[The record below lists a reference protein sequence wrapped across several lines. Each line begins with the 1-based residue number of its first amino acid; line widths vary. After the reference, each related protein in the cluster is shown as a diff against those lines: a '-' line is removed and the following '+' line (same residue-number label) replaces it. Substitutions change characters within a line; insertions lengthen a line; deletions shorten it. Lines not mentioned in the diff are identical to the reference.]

1 MIQITTFK
9 GRPTATPLP
18 CRDEGGRNRST
29 LLRNTFFTGLMALL
43 MAFLPSAEL
52 FSQVSVSY
60 NFDTGLS
67 GWTAGGTAPTGA
79 FSWFSGATACGGAGG
94 SVRRNVWSG
103 TTNGSLVSPAIPG
116 NNGGLITLNYDY
128 KIRVWSG
135 NTLTPASTWGSFQ
148 VQYSTVGTSGPWTT
162 IATISNEPQGSG
174 AACLPRSHTFTP
186 PPSANIWIRY
196 TTTWAGGDNWWNFDN
211 VVLSQAAGSPCV
223 GTPAPGA
230 TVPTATSVCPGGTT
244 TLTLQNATPGS
255 GVTYQW
261 QSSPDNV
268 TWSNIG
274 GATLSSYTATV
285 AASTW
290 YRCNVTCS
298 GNTGTSTPV
307 QINTSFIN
315 CYCASSASNI
325 GDTEILNVTLGSL
338 NNNSNC
344 ITAAPGPGSILER
357 YSNFRTLAPV
367 SIDKIVPQNLSV
379 FAGSCSGTLYDRI
392 FKVFIDG
399 NQDGDFAD
407 AGEEVYV
414 SPALP
419 FGSGPGS
426 PTTATIN
433 IPGTFLD
440 GVTGMRVVLVET
452 TTPGSVTPCGTYS
465 WGETE
470 DYLINLTTPA
480 VCTTTPAASN
490 ALSTSTSVCSGANF
504 TLSLSNPYAAAGFT
518 YQWQSS
524 PDNITYTNIA
534 GATSATRVQTQTAAT
549 WYRCIITCSFGGSPT
564 TSAPIQVNMAPA
576 YNCNCVSSA
585 TSAADTD
592 IINVTVGTLNNSAA
606 CLATGGAG
614 SVSGMYQ
621 NYKGITPPN
630 LAQSASIPVAVS
642 ISGCNA
648 GPTHYATTVRVYID
662 YNQDGDFLD
671 AGETVF
677 APASTVGGTPLV
689 QTVSGNFVV
698 PCTALPGLTAMRV
711 VAQEGGPSASC
722 GTFTWG
728 ETEDYLVNI
737 TAPAACSGTPAASN
751 AISSVATTCPGVPF
765 TLTLSASYASCDF
778 SLQWERSS
786 DNISYAPILGATS
799 AVQTIASQLS
809 ASYYRCVITCIPSG
823 QTTTST
829 EVFVAQSPLLGC
841 YCPSS
846 ANSTGW
852 GDITGVTLGTI
863 SNASTCATVAPGAGS
878 INQRYSNYTSLQ
890 TDLTKTVNNA
900 MSISLL
906 NCSSGSFNY
915 VTKVFIDYN
924 QDGDHLDVGETVY
937 TSPITAL
944 GTTPTSL
951 NFNFTVP
958 ITATDGLTLMRI
970 ITHETSVAADVQP
983 CNSLATFYEWG
994 ETEDYLVNIITPPS
1008 CSGTPTPGTLPATL
1022 QILNN
1027 TNTTLNPVGLG
1038 IELNLAYEWQES
1050 DDNGVGDPWAPV
1062 VGGSGAATPVYT
1074 TPNLNTTRWYRLRVE
1089 CTTTTDVAFTN
1100 AIQITT
1106 VGGASCADPY
1116 IVGSLPFTLN
1126 FSSNGAGNDIG
1137 LQTSSCSNL
1146 YGGGQ
1151 DVVFQFTAPS
1161 AGNYE
1166 ISVVNTSNTRF
1177 IGWFLKSGTD
1187 CNLTTLGSQ
1196 LGCAVSTGTYNSAHN
1211 VVSIPSAG
1219 TYYVIVD
1226 YAAPVTQSNFFIR
1239 IRQNPAAP
1247 ANDNCASAAA
1257 ITQSGLS
1264 SCGAPV
1270 IGTLAGATSSGVPVQ
1285 CTGGNADDDVWYSF
1299 VATSDAA
1306 VIDVATTTNGVVES
1320 GANLAW
1326 EFFSG
1331 SCGSLTPLFCRN
1343 ASASRGVTENATV
1356 VGLTVGQTYYIR
1368 LYDMDAGY
1376 GSALG
1381 NFTLCV
1387 YTPAPPANNDC
1398 SGATVL
1404 AVNPGCVTTTGNTV
1418 AATQSLPAT
1427 ACNGFTGNADD
1438 DVWYQF
1444 TIAAPTNINIEVTS
1458 LNNTFDPVMDLYT
1471 GSCGSPVALFCAD
1484 NSLQGGVE
1492 RITRVLSAGTY
1503 FIRLY
1508 HFGVG
1513 TGAGGAH
1520 SICVTST
1527 FPAVAP
1533 SNDNTCTAV
1542 TLPVVNSCSPEGP
1555 FSSSAATRTLNL
1567 TVAQQGDGNPN
1578 DDVWFRFTTDNVT
1591 STVSI
1596 NVQGGAGY
1604 DAVFQVYEMSNCK
1617 TITALFPPV
1626 DVTFAN
1632 GLESQTV
1639 FGLAPNTTYYI
1650 RVFDWAGTNPTGQFT
1665 ICTFVTP
1672 PPPNDAAVNAILLTQ
1687 QNSATCF
1694 GPTFGYTINGTA
1706 GDATAAPCAGN
1717 ADDNVWYRFVA
1728 SSTTATITVTG
1739 TQGFDPVVNLR
1750 GGNLPGTSIQC
1761 ANATGADGTETISA
1775 TGLTQGATYYIQVY
1789 GFGAN
1794 PVAWGTFDICVFG
1807 VASPP
1812 VNDNCAGAI
1821 ALPNASPCAPVTG
1834 LLTGATQSQ
1843 AASSCG
1849 FGGTSP
1855 AAFDVWYS
1863 FIASSPQATLTP
1875 VSTSGTG
1882 DMVVQ
1887 MFSGNCGTL
1896 NPLGCIDNDPAPG
1909 VENLV
1914 INGLTP
1920 GQTYYARV
1928 YIFGSN
1934 GPGTATGPDPNF
1946 SLCYTGV
1953 PPANDNPCGATLT
1966 TVSSGRVDI
1975 NTSNLGATN
1984 VTGLSPTMPN
1994 GSFTSWN
2001 NDVWFRSVVPAN
2013 GVIAIN
2019 VLGIGFSDTKIRLY
2033 TSSDNT
2039 CNGTF
2044 TAVAWDDDNGPG
2056 LGSYVY
2062 HSGLTPGST
2071 VFYAVDGFSAANF
2084 GQFRMNVNDG
2094 WLWTGAGGFTYNG
2107 NNNWINQGATDGFP
2121 NPSTTTTVVGSTGW
2135 ASAPGT
2141 VIINIPAVTNQ
2152 PVYTANTSI
2161 GGVKFV
2167 SGVFTQAKFTVN
2179 AGAIVTL
2186 NGTTFAGTGRGI
2198 TGTSAGGRIE
2208 GNGRLDI
2215 GAAVS
2220 GQTVLVNYPTRFRL
2234 AVTALGTAN
2243 VQSNGNMI
2251 FDNGAS
2257 LYSGQA
2263 PPNSQ
2268 VTGNITYRRQGN
2280 TSAIVYNFWSSP
2292 ISNGVL
2298 SSLAAP
2304 GYVPNLYQYNTPTA
2318 TGLDYL
2324 GSQAGWQALTPA
2336 TPMVPGKG
2344 YIATGAGLANFT
2356 GLPNQN
2362 QPIGP
2367 ALQNGAGNVNNF
2379 NLVGN
2384 PYPAPVSASQFITAN
2399 AGAITG
2405 SIYIWDDD
2413 ASAGVNYAAGDF
2425 IVTNGIG
2432 TVNGPN
2438 SGAPFSGNIGACQG
2452 FFVEKQTAFSG
2463 NIVFN
2468 HAMKVY
2474 GTNSEFFNVEDASR
2488 LRLRMENSNG
2498 VGTETL
2504 LAFTADATD
2513 GVDPMYDAT
2522 RLQGNAT
2529 LSLYTFNGTGEYVI
2543 QAWPTLA
2550 TERIFPLGTVN
2561 TVTGP
2566 SSITVNQ
2573 FENFD
2578 PSTVVYLEDVVNGVF
2593 HNLTENPTYNFE
2605 NTGLNTGVNGEEVR
2619 FKLHFR
2625 APIAVASSM
2634 DCSGMELGKIIVANP
2649 NNTPVALEVVN
2660 ENNAVIA
2667 TAAAF
2672 VGEHEVTGLAAGAY
2686 TLNLSYA
2693 DGASTSKTA
2702 VVESNG
2708 MTTPATFIASATTVT
2723 IADAIIEFQGTAQGA
2738 TQFIWNFGDGSAE
2751 VTGDINPV
2759 HAYNAPGVYTV
2770 TFTALNNGCGSTA
2783 TTTITVTNDA
2793 TGIGSAANANGFT
2806 IFPNPAS
2813 EVANL
2818 LLNVDRSTTDVTIS
2832 IHDAA
2837 GRLVSTQQVNEV
2849 RSGAM
2854 IALPI
2859 EALSN
2864 GVYQVT
2870 VEGKSFRNTGRL
2882 TIAK

>member
-1 MIQITTFK
+1 MIQTITQTANSPDTGGFSARAGK
-9 GRPTATPLP
+9 SPTAPRRSWLSLVRMFALLFVLLP
-18 CRDEGGRNRST
+18 AIEGSSQIVTTTYDFNVNSTGWTGNFTRST
-29 LLRNTFFTGLMALL
+29 TVNGCNASPYMRRNIFTPTIGSMISPGLAGNN
-43 MAFLPSAEL
+43 
-52 FSQVSVSY
+52 QGDVTV
-60 NFDTGLS
+60 NFQYRVFDWNAPNGP
-67 GWTAGGTAPTGA
+67 TAPT
-79 FSWFSGATACGGAGG
+79 W
-94 SVRRNVWSG
+94 
-103 TTNGSLVSPAIPG
+103 G
-116 NNGGLITLNYDY
+116 NI
-128 KIRVWSG
+128 
-135 NTLTPASTWGSFQ
+135 Q
-148 VQYSTVGTSGPWTT
+148 VQYGFSATGPWTT
-162 IATISNEPQGSG
+162 AATYTNEVQTASCISKSV
-174 AACLPRSHTFTP
+174 TFTP
-186 PPSANIWIRY
+186 PVSGGTMFFRWQC
-196 TTTWAGGDNWWNFDN
+196 TWATGDYWMSFDN
-211 VVLSQAAGSPCV
+211 IVISQAAAPPACS
-223 GTPAPGA
+223 GTPTPGNTNA
-230 TVPTATSVCPGGTT
+230 TVTNACIGGTT
-244 TLTLQNATPGS
+244 TLTLQNATPGT

-261 QSSPDNV
+261 QSSPDNI
-268 TWSNIG
+268 TWNNIA
-274 GATLSSYTATV
+274 GATTPSYVATITG
-285 AASTW
+285 AAW

-298 GNTGTSTPV
+298 AGPSTGTSNPV
-307 QINTSFIN
+307 QITLAPPLN
-315 CYCASSASNI
+315 CLCASNATSAA
-325 GDTEILNVTLGSL
+325 DTEILNVTLGGL
-338 NNNSNC
+338 NNTSNC
-344 ITAAPGPGSILER
+344 LVAAPGPGSILGQ
-357 YSNFRTLAPV
+357 YANYRTLAPV
-367 SIDKIVPQNLSV
+367 SLNKGTPLSFSV
-379 FAGSCSGTLYDRI
+379 LAASCSGSNFGRA
-392 FKVFIDG
+392 FKIFIDG
-399 NQDGDFAD
+399 NQDGDFTD

-414 SPALP
+414 SAFLP
-419 FGSGPGS
+419 SGTAPGA
-426 PTTATIN
+426 PVTGTIT

-440 GVTGMRVVLVET
+440 GVTALRVVLIEGA
-452 TTPGSVTPCGTYS
+452 TPATISSCGTYT

-470 DYLINLTTPA
+470 DYAIDLVTP
-480 VCTTTPAASN
+480 TG
-490 ALSTSTSVCSGANF
+490 CSGTPPASTTLSSAPNACPGTNF
-504 TLSLSNPYAAAGFT
+504 TLSLSNPYALSGYT

-524 PDNITYTNIA
+524 PDNITWTNVT
-534 GATSATRVQTQTAAT
+534 GATNNNLITNQVAST
-549 WYRCIITCSFGGSPT
+549 WYRCVITCSNSGLSVNST
-564 TSAPIQVNMAPA
+564 ALQVTMAPA
-576 YNCNCVSSA
+576 FNCNCVSSA
-585 TSAADTD
+585 TSTFDTD
-592 IINVTVGTLNNSAA
+592 IVNVTVGTLNNSAA
-606 CLATGGAG
+606 CGAVGGAG
-614 SVSGMYQ
+614 SASQLYQ

-630 LAQSASIPVAVS
+630 LAQSASIPVSVS
-642 ISGCNA
+642 VSGCS
-648 GPTHYATTVRVYID
+648 GSHFATTVRVYID
-662 YNQDGDFLD
+662 YNQDGDFTD

-677 APASTVGGTPLV
+677 APASTTTGLPEV
-689 QTVSGNFVV
+689 QSVSGNFVV
-698 PCTALPGLTAMRV
+698 PCTALTGLTAMRV
-711 VAQEGGPSASC
+711 VAQEGGPSLSC
-722 GTFTWG
+722 GTYTWG

-737 TAPAACSGTPAASN
+737 TAPAACSGTPPASN

-778 SLQWERSS
+778 SIQWERSS

-799 AVQTIASQLS
+799 AVQPVASQLS
-809 ASYYRCVITCIPSG
+809 ASYYRAVITCIPSG

-829 EVFVAQSPLLGC
+829 EVFVAQNPLLGC
-841 YCPSS
+841 YCASS
-846 ANSTGW
+846 ASSTGW
-852 GDITGVTLGTI
+852 GDITGVTVGTI

-878 INQRYSNYTSLQ
+878 INQRYSNYTGLQ
-890 TDLTKTVNNA
+890 TDLVKTVNNA
-900 MSISLL
+900 MSVSLL
-906 NCSSGSFNY
+906 NCSSGSFSY

-937 TSPITAL
+937 TSPITAV
-944 GTTPTSL
+944 TTTATNL

-970 ITHETSVAADVQP
+970 VTHETGTAADVQP
-983 CNSLATFYEWG
+983 CNSLAFSYTWG
-994 ETEDYLVNIITPPS
+994 ETEDYLVNIITPPA
-1008 CSGTPTPGTLPATL
+1008 CNGTPTPGTLPATL

-1062 VGGSGAATPVYT
+1062 VGGSGAAGPVYT

-1137 LQTSSCSNL
+1137 LQTSTCSNS

-1196 LGCAVSTGTYNSAHN
+1196 LGCAVSTGVYNSAHN
-1211 VVSIPSAG
+1211 VVSIPAAG
-1219 TYYVIVD
+1219 TYFVIVD
-1226 YAAPVTQSNFFIR
+1226 YAAPITQSNFFIR

-1257 ITQSGLS
+1257 ITQSGLPT
-1264 SCGAPV
+1264 CGAPV

-1320 GANLAW
+1320 GANIAW

-1444 TIAAPTNINIEVTS
+1444 TIAAPTNINVEVTS
-1458 LNNTFDPVMDLYT
+1458 LNNTFDPVIDLYT
-1471 GSCGSPVALFCAD
+1471 GSCGSPVALFCGD

-1492 RITRVLSAGTY
+1492 RITRVLNAGTY
-1503 FIRLY
+1503 FVRVY

-1527 FPAVAP
+1527 FPAIAP
-1533 SNDNTCTAV
+1533 NNDNTCTAFN
-1542 TLPVVNSCSPEGP
+1542 LPITNACSPEGP
-1555 FSSSAATRTLNL
+1555 YSSSAATRSLNL

-1591 STVSI
+1591 STVTI
-1596 NVQGGAGY
+1596 NVQGGSGY

-1617 TITALFPPV
+1617 TITALFPPI

-1632 GLESQTV
+1632 GLETQTV
-1639 FGLAPNTTYYI
+1639 FGLLPNTTYYM

-1665 ICTFVTP
+1665 VCAFVTP

-1694 GPTFGYTINGTA
+1694 NQTFGYTINGTA

-1761 ANATGADGTETISA
+1761 ANATGADGTETIAA
-1775 TGLTQGATYYIQVY
+1775 TGLTQGATYFIQVY
-1789 GFGAN
+1789 GAGAN

-1896 NPLGCIDNDPAPG
+1896 TPLGCIDNDPAPG

-1928 YIFGSN
+1928 YIFGAN

-1994 GSFTSWN
+1994 GSFSSWN

-2044 TAVAWDDDNGPG
+2044 TAVAWDDDSGPG

-2107 NNNWINQGATDGFP
+2107 TNNWINHGAADATP
-2121 NPSTTTTVVGSTGW
+2121 NPSTTTTVVGATGW

-2362 QPIGP
+2362 EPIGP

-2432 TVNGPN
+2432 TANGPN

-2488 LRLRMENSNG
+2488 LRLRMENSLG
-2498 VGTETL
+2498 VGTETI
-2504 LAFTADATD
+2504 LAFKADATD

-2529 LSLYTFNGTGEYVI
+2529 MSLYTFNGTGEYVI
-2543 QAWPTLA
+2543 QAWPTLT

-2561 TVTGP
+2561 TVSGP

-2573 FENFD
+2573 FDNFD

-2649 NNTPVALEVVN
+2649 NTTPVALEVVN

-2686 TLNLSYA
+2686 SLNFNYT
-2693 DGASTSKTA
+2693 DGASISKTA

-2708 MTTPATFIASATTVT
+2708 MTTPATFIASATTVS

>member
-1 MIQITTFK
+1 MIQTITQTGNLPDTGVFSARAGK
-9 GRPTATPLP
+9 SPTAT
-18 CRDEGGRNRST
+18 RRSW
-29 LLRNTFFTGLMALL
+29 LSFARMFALL
-43 MAFLPSAEL
+43 FVLLPGIQASAQIVTTTYD
-52 FSQVSVSY
+52 FNANS
-60 NFDTGLS
+60 T
-67 GWTAGGTAPTGA
+67 GWTGNITRTTATSACGTPSMRRNLYSSAPTG
-79 FSWFSGATACGGAGG
+79 
-94 SVRRNVWSG
+94 NM
-103 TTNGSLVSPAIPG
+103 VSPGLVG
-116 NNGGLITLNYDY
+116 NNQGTVTVQYQY
-128 KIRVWSG
+128 KAADWSA
-135 NTLTPASTWGSFQ
+135 NTVGTNPWGSFN
-148 VQYSTVGTSGPWTT
+148 VQYSTTSATGPWTT
-162 IATISNEPQGSG
+162 FATISQETQNGT
-174 AACLPRSHTFTP
+174 CLTRSHTFDP
-186 PPSANIWIRY
+186 PVAGGTIWIRWDCVW
-196 TTTWAGGDNWWNFDN
+196 TNGDYYINFDN
-211 VVLSQAAGSPCV
+211 VVISQGPAPTPCV
-223 GTPAPGA
+223 GTPNPGNTNA
-230 TVPTATSVCPGGTT
+230 TVTNACIGSTT
-244 TLTLQNATPGS
+244 TLSLQNATSGT

-268 TWSNIG
+268 TYTNIG
-274 GATLSSYTATV
+274 GATSSSYVATISG
-285 AASTW
+285 STW

-298 GNTGTSTPV
+298 SGPSTGTSSPI
-307 QINTSFIN
+307 QITVAPSYDCI
-315 CYCASSASNI
+315 CASNATSTI
-325 GDTEILNVTLGSL
+325 DTEILNVTLGAL
-338 NNNSNC
+338 NNSSNC
-344 ITAAPGPGSILER
+344 SVAATGPGSVLNQYGNYR
-357 YSNFRTLAPV
+357 NLAPV
-367 SIDKIVPQNLSV
+367 NLNKGTPLPFSV
-379 FAGSCSGTLYDRI
+379 IAGSCGSYYARG
-392 FKVFIDG
+392 FKIFIDG

-407 AGEEVYV
+407 AGEQVYV
-414 SPALP
+414 SPSIPNTANTVPLSTI
-419 FGSGPGS
+419 SGNI
-426 PTTATIN
+426 T

-440 GVTGMRVVLVET
+440 GVTAMRVVLQEIADPNAIT
-452 TTPGSVTPCGTYS
+452 ACGTYG

-470 DYLINLTTPA
+470 DYLINLVTPSG
-480 VCTTTPAASN
+480 CSGTPPASN
-490 ALSTSTSVCSGANF
+490 TLSSAPNACSGANF
-504 TLSLSNPYAAAGFT
+504 TLSLSNPYSLSGYT

-524 PDNITYTNIA
+524 PDNITYTNIG
-534 GATSATRVQTQTAAT
+534 GATNNTLVRNQTAST
-549 WYRCIITCSFGGSPT
+549 WYRCIITCSNGGATT
-564 TSAPIQVNMAPA
+564 TSTALQVTMAPP
-576 YNCNCVSSA
+576 YNCNCVSTA
-585 TSAADTD
+585 TSDFDTD
-592 IINVTVGTLNNSAA
+592 ITNVTVGSLNNTSA
-606 CLATGGAG
+606 CFATGGAG

-621 NYKGITPPN
+621 NYKGIAPPN
-630 LAQSASIPVAVS
+630 LAQSASIPVSVT
-642 ISGCNA
+642 ITGCD
-648 GPTHYATTVRVYID
+648 GTHYSTGPSVFID
-662 YNQDGDFLD
+662 FNQDGDYTD
-671 AGETVF
+671 AGEAVFNAPLTV
-677 APASTVGGTPLV
+677 AGGALS
-689 QTVSGNFVV
+689 QTLTGSFVV
-698 PCTALPGLTAMRV
+698 PCTALTGLTGMRV
-711 VAQEGGPSASC
+711 VAQEGVSSPSSC
-722 GTFTWG
+722 GTYNWG

-737 TAPAACSGTPAASN
+737 TAPAACSGTPPASN

-765 TLTLSASYASCDF
+765 TLTLSASYASCDY
-778 SLQWERSS
+778 SIQWERSS
-786 DNISYAPILGATS
+786 DNVNYNPILGATS
-799 AVQTIASQLS
+799 AVQTVASQLS
-809 ASYYRCVITCIPSG
+809 ASYYRAVITCIPSG
-823 QTTTST
+823 LTTTST
-829 EVFVAQSPLLGC
+829 EVFVAQNPLLSC
-841 YCPSS
+841 YCVSS
-846 ANSTGW
+846 ASSTGW

-863 SNASTCATVAPGAGS
+863 SNASTCATTAPGAGS
-878 INQRYSNYTSLQ
+878 ANQRYGNYTALQ
-890 TDLTKTVNNA
+890 TDLVKTVNNA
-900 MSISLL
+900 MSVSLL
-906 NCSSGSFNY
+906 NCSSGSY
-915 VTKVFIDYN
+915 SYITKVFIDYN
-924 QDGDHLDVGETVY
+924 QDGDHLDAGETVY
-937 TSPITAL
+937 TSPITSV
-944 GTTPTSL
+944 GVTPTNL

-958 ITATDGLTLMRI
+958 ITAIDGLTLMRVV
-970 ITHETSVAADVQP
+970 THETTTAANVQP
-983 CNSLATFYEWG
+983 CNSLAISYTWG
-994 ETEDYLVNIITPPS
+994 ETEDYTVNIITPPA
-1008 CSGTPTPGTLPATL
+1008 CNGTPTPGTLPATQ

-1027 TNTTLNPVGLG
+1027 TSTTLNPVGLG

-1050 DDNGVGDPWAPV
+1050 DDNGVGDPWAPA
-1062 VGGSGAATPVYT
+1062 VGGSGGATPVYT
-1074 TPNLNTTRWYRLRVE
+1074 TPNLSTTRWYRLRVE

-1100 AIQITT
+1100 SIQITT

-1177 IGWFLKSGTD
+1177 IGWFLKSGAN

-1211 VVSIPSAG
+1211 VVAIPSAG
-1219 TYYVIVD
+1219 TYYVVVD

-1247 ANDNCASAAA
+1247 ANDNCATAAA
-1257 ITQSGLS
+1257 ITQSGLP

-1285 CTGGNADDDVWYSF
+1285 CSGGNADDDVWYSF

-1320 GANLAW
+1320 GANIAW

-1331 SCGSLTPLFCRN
+1331 NCGTLTPLFCRN
-1343 ASASRGVTENATV
+1343 ASASRGVSENATV
-1356 VGLTVGQTYYIR
+1356 VGLTIGQTYYIR

-1381 NFTLCV
+1381 NFTICI
-1387 YTPAPPANNDC
+1387 YTPPPPANNDC

-1418 AATQSLPAT
+1418 AATQSLPAS

-1444 TIAAPTNINIEVTS
+1444 TLAATANINIEVTS
-1458 LNNTFDPVMDLYT
+1458 LNNTFDPVVELFT
-1471 GSCGSPVALFCAD
+1471 GSCGSPTTLFCAD

-1492 RITRVLSAGTY
+1492 RITRVLPAGTY
-1503 FIRLY
+1503 FVRLY

-1527 FPAVAP
+1527 FPAIAP
-1533 SNDNTCTAV
+1533 NNDNTCTAFN
-1542 TLPVVNSCSPEGP
+1542 LPVGNACSPEGP

-1567 TVAQQGDGNPN
+1567 TLALQGDGNPN

-1591 STVSI
+1591 STVTI
-1596 NVQGGAGY
+1596 NVQGGTGY

-1626 DVTFAN
+1626 DFTFAN

-1639 FGLAPNTTYYI
+1639 FGLLPNTTYYI

-1672 PPPNDAAVNAILLTQ
+1672 PPPNDAAVNSILLTQ

-1694 GPTFGYTINGTA
+1694 APTFGYTINGTA

-1717 ADDNVWYRFVA
+1717 ADDNVWYKFIA
-1728 SSTTATITVTG
+1728 TNTTATITVTG

-1750 GGNLPGTSIQC
+1750 GGNLPGTSLQC
-1761 ANATGADGTETISA
+1761 ANATGADGTETIAA

-1789 GFGAN
+1789 GVGAN
-1794 PVAWGTFDICVFG
+1794 PVAWGTFEICVFG
-1807 VASPP
+1807 TALPP
-1812 VNDNCAGAI
+1812 INDNCAGAI

-1834 LLTGATQSQ
+1834 ILTGATQSQ
-1843 AASSCG
+1843 APSNCG

-1896 NPLGCIDNDPAPG
+1896 NPLGCIDNDPSPG
-1909 VENLV
+1909 FENLV

-1928 YIFGSN
+1928 YIFSAN

-1946 SLCYTGV
+1946 SICYTGV

-1975 NTSNLGATN
+1975 LTSNLGATN

-1994 GSFTSWN
+1994 GSFSSWN

-2019 VLGIGFSDTKIRLY
+2019 TLGIGFSDTKLRLY

-2039 CNGTF
+2039 CNGTL
-2044 TAVAWDDDNGPG
+2044 TPVAWDDDNGAG
-2056 LGSYVY
+2056 LSSYIY

-2084 GQFRMNVNDG
+2084 GQFRLNVNDG

-2107 NNNWINQGATDGFP
+2107 QNNWINQGATDATP
-2121 NPSTTTTVVGSTGW
+2121 APSSTVTVSGTTGW
-2135 ASAPGT
+2135 ASSPNT

-2152 PVYTANTSI
+2152 PVYTANTTI

-2198 TGTSAGGRIE
+2198 TGTSSGGRIE

-2257 LYSGQA
+2257 LYSGQT

-2280 TSAIVYNFWSSP
+2280 TSAVVYNFWSSP
-2292 ISNGVL
+2292 ISNGML

-2304 GYVPNLYQYNTPTA
+2304 GYIPNLYQYNTPTA

-2324 GSQAGWQALTPA
+2324 GSQAGWQALTPG

-2413 ASAGVNYAAGDF
+2413 ASAGVDYAAGDF
-2425 IVTNGIG
+2425 IVSNGLG
-2432 TVNGPN
+2432 TVNGIN
-2438 SGAPFSGNIGACQG
+2438 SGAPFSGNIASCQG
-2452 FFVEKQTAFSG
+2452 FFVEKIPAFSG

-2468 HAMKVY
+2468 HGMKVY

-2578 PSTVVYLEDVVNGVF
+2578 PSTVVYLEDVANGVF
-2593 HNLTENPTYNFE
+2593 HNLTENPTYNFN

-2634 DCSGMELGKIIVANP
+2634 DCSGMEMGKIIVANP
-2649 NNTPVALEVVN
+2649 NTTPVALEVVN

-2672 VGEHEVTGLAAGAY
+2672 VGEHEVSGLAAGAY

-2708 MTTPATFIASATTVT
+2708 MTSPATFIASATTVS

-2738 TQFIWNFGDGSAE
+2738 TQYIWNFGDGSAE

-2793 TGIGSAANANGFT
+2793 TGIGSAATANGFT